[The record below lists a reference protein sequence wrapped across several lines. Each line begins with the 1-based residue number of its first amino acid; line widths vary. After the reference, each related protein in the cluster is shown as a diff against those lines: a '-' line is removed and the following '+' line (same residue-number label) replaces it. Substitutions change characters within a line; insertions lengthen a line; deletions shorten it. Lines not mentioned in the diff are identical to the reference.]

1 MLDDII
7 LEMSEYKT
15 ESSELTL
22 VGGVSP
28 PVLGVGFFV
37 VTLES
42 LADLEVVGFWL
53 FVAYVG
59 G

>member
-1 MLDDII
+1 
-7 LEMSEYKT
+7 
-15 ESSELTL
+15 

-37 VTLES
+37 VALEF

-53 FVAYVG
+53 FEEYVG